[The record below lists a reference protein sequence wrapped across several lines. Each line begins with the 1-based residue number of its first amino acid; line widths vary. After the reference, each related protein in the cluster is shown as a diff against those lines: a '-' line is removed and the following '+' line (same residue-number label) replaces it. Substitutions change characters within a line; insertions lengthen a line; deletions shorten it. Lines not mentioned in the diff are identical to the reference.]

1 MTPRVYI
8 LIRPSFYLTQAAAF
22 ILLLMTTLS
31 VLAIPEIALLRLEQH
46 GEWAADLGVFG
57 LCFRSN
63 GTSTHCTRASV
74 GYALPFHIEG
84 MPSAALVVNPVAAGL
99 VGLAMVVS
107 SAYFMNIVAA
117 VVAVLA
123 LAVNVAFVMV
133 IGAKVK
139 ATEGEYTAHIRNA
152 VWFSTAA
159 VPILL
164 VALFVSRLPGPSTDE
179 EASAGSAMSDTTVS
193 SDETPSPSRRPSL
206 K

>member
-123 LAVNVAFVMV
+123 LAVNVAFVM
-133 IGAKVK
+133 
-139 ATEGEYTAHIRNA
+139 
-152 VWFSTAA
+152 
-159 VPILL
+159 PILL